1 MPLLLYCVAKRDE
14 VLAACEFHGVAGS
27 AVYQEE
33 FGPVKVYFSREEDSG
48 KWLKQE
54 LRTSA
59 IEFNN
64 VLKKLFHHAAIIPF
78 RYPTVFAGKEELT
91 KQLHARAA
99 EYAGLLE
106 KFRDL
111 VQMDI
116 RVTNAGPHPA
126 GESGAQHLKRRRDT
140 MRAVNDISQELK
152 GALAG
157 LSRGWRQRPS
167 KDGLRAFVMI
177 ARDRVADF
185 QDVLRQI
192 SIPAEVKVRVSGP
205 WPVSEFIDHS

>member
-1 MPLLLYCVAKRDE
+1 MPLLLYCVAKRDD
-14 VLAACEFHGVAGS
+14 VPVGGEFHGVAGS
-27 AVYQEE
+27 AVYQEQ

-64 VLKKLFHHAAIIPF
+64 LLKRLFQHAAIIPF
-78 RYPTVFAGKEELT
+78 RYPTMFAGEEELT

-116 RVTNAGPHPA
+116 RVTDAGPHA
-126 GESGAQHLKRRRDT
+126 GGESGAEHLKRRRDT
-140 MRAVNDISQELK
+140 MHAVNDFCHELES
-152 GALAG
+152 ALIG
-157 LSRGWRQRPS
+157 LSKGWRERPS

-177 ARDRVADF
+177 ARDRVTDL
-185 QDVLRQI
+185 QNVLRQV
-192 SIPAEVKVRVSGP
+192 SIPADLKVRVSGP
-205 WPVSEFIDHS
+205 WPVSEFIDQS